1 MSEVQS
7 KTIGNLFIDASFSPI
22 RKVSFNVENAR
33 VEQSTDFDK
42 LIIDIETNGSIEPEK
57 AVTSCSCYTHGSIIL
72 FC

>member
-33 VEQSTDFDK
+33 LNNQRI
-42 LIIDIETNGSIEPEK
+42 LIN
-57 AVTSCSCYTHGSIIL
+57 
-72 FC
+72 